1 MTNQRRN
8 DAPAEQPRRRDV
20 PVKNT
25 DPAYGLTSAE
35 VRERYA
41 AGLYNRDI
49 DPPTKTVGQIFFTNI
64 CTYFNL
70 IFTVIAVLILITGK
84 LENLSF
90 MGVVVANSAI
100 GIVQELRSK
109 RTLDRMALVT
119 SQKCTVIR
127 DGAPAEIRTSET
139 VRDDIVRFSA
149 GNQIFADAVVAEGF
163 CLANEALITGEA
175 DEIRKNA
182 GDTLTSG
189 SFIVS
194 GACTARLT
202 HVGEESFASKLTLEA
217 KRTKN
222 RGKSEMMNSLS
233 KLVKWIGIALIPIG
247 IALYLKEIYILGDTW
262 KSGIISTAAAMI
274 GMIPEGPAH
283 EPRAC
288 RKRPPPREEEYARP
302 RAGVHRNA
310 RPR

>member
-1 MTNQRRN
+1 MTNKKKS
-8 DAPAEQPRRRDV
+8 AEQSAPRRDV

-35 VRERYA
+35 VRERYS
-41 AGLYNRDI
+41 AGLFNRDI

-70 IFTVIAVLILITGK
+70 IFTIIAVLILITGK

-90 MGVVVANSAI
+90 MGVVISNSAI

-127 DGAPAEIRTSET
+127 DGAASEIHTSET

-149 GNQIFADAVVAEGF
+149 GNQIFADAVVTEGF

-175 DEIRKNA
+175 DEIRKNP

-189 SFIVS
+189 
-194 GACTARLT
+194 
-202 HVGEESFASKLTLEA
+202 
-217 KRTKN
+217 
-222 RGKSEMMNSLS
+222 
-233 KLVKWIGIALIPIG
+233 
-247 IALYLKEIYILGDTW
+247 
-262 KSGIISTAAAMI
+262 IS
-274 GMIPEGPAH
+274 
-283 EPRAC
+283 
-288 RKRPPPREEEYARP
+288 
-302 RAGVHRNA
+302 
-310 RPR
+310 